1 MSTKLNP
8 YLGFRDNAKQAMEF
22 YKSVFGGE
30 LTLST
35 FAEFQASEDP
45 AEQGKIMHGMLVTK
59 SGLTLMGADT
69 PNSRKFTP
77 GDNYSVSLSGE
88 DEGVLRRYCEGLA
101 AEDTIAMPLVKAG
114 VTPWECAP
122 TSSASAG
129 WSISTPPNPRAVEP
143 QRGSGLAGS
152 AERAGE
158 ADQGGHVVR
167 PFEGGRIG
175 DIALADAAPE
185 LRHRLEARL
194 GGPVH
199 QITLDRGDML
209 WAVLQ
214 QR

>member
-69 PNSRKFTP
+69 PNSMKFTP

-88 DEGVLRRYCEGLA
+88 DEGELRRYWEGLA
-101 AEDTIAMPLVKAG
+101 AEGTIAMPLEKAPWGDTFGMCTDKFG
-114 VTPWECAP
+114 VSWLVNINAAQP
-122 TSSASAG
+122 
-129 WSISTPPNPRAVEP
+129 
-143 QRGSGLAGS
+143 
-152 AERAGE
+152 
-158 ADQGGHVVR
+158 QGG
-167 PFEGGRIG
+167 
-175 DIALADAAPE
+175 
-185 LRHRLEARL
+185 
-194 GGPVH
+194 
-199 QITLDRGDML
+199 
-209 WAVLQ
+209 
-214 QR
+214 